1 MVKLAAIFNLFSLGN
16 YYVNLIFYNF
26 LCFFGVVLF
35 YRQLRDKFIATEWA
49 LCIAFLIPSV
59 LFWGSGFH
67 KEGLILSAL
76 YIVIYHVEKTMQKLH
91 IKSIVFLAVL
101 FIMLLFLRIY
111 VLVALLPAIIS
122 WILSIKYPQFSS
134 RIFLGINIFCLIFFF
149 SSTFLGKSFDMP
161 QYVASRQSDFIQLQG
176 KTMLAVPILKPNVFG
191 FIHNLPSAI
200 DITLLHPY
208 PGEGG
213 KSYIPFTVEAIIFL
227 ILLVFGSCTIL
238 LKKQKMPIFS
248 IFCLNFSILLLLIIG
263 YIVPNVGAV
272 IRYKSIALPFLLAAF
287 APILQKYFT
296 SKKIY

>member
-1 MVKLAAIFNLFSLGN
+1 
-16 YYVNLIFYNF
+16 
-26 LCFFGVVLF
+26 
-35 YRQLRDKFIATEWA
+35 
-49 LCIAFLIPSV
+49 
-59 LFWGSGFH
+59 
-67 KEGLILSAL
+67 
-76 YIVIYHVEKTMQKLH
+76 
-91 IKSIVFLAVL
+91 
-101 FIMLLFLRIY
+101 
-111 VLVALLPAIIS
+111 VALLPAIIS